1 MGLGVPEPEASL
13 PDGPLPEALSDPG
26 RLQALAE
33 SGLSAASDPGMEL
46 YAQRVRRWLDVPVAL
61 VSLVQPEQQVFPGM
75 VGLPE
80 PWATQRCTPLSH
92 SFCQHVVTTTAPL
105 IVEDAREHP
114 LVRANLAVTDLNVL
128 AYAGMPLTDGDGRV
142 LGSLCAIDTRPRT
155 WTATE
160 IEVLRD
166 LARGCST
173 ELQLRLA
180 RYEASQE
187 RARRDSLEA
196 TLRRSFDQSQTLLGA
211 SQAFTHT
218 ATVTDVRAQIG
229 ELASSDLRPSYVG
242 ISLLGPD
249 GVLHRQDDPGFPESA
264 GISWMS
270 YDLAAL
276 LPTATAVR
284 LKRIV
289 HYEDRAGFDAD
300 HPPAAQQLVRDLGLH
315 AVVAAPLTGDD
326 GTIGALALGWDR
338 PRQIDPVELL
348 MINTIAGYAAQ
359 ALNRAQLLQHRIGVA
374 RQLQAAM
381 LPNLTRIPGLDVAAA
396 YQPAD
401 NREHVGG
408 DWYDAVVLP
417 DPDRP
422 GRRVLAV
429 TVGDIVGHTLQ
440 AATIMGQVRSMLRQ
454 ASWDRLGA
462 PPSEIIA
469 ALETATAGLEMSA
482 RGTAVLAHLEPNP
495 NGHWTMTWSNAG
507 HPPPIVVEPDG
518 SARLLDD
525 HDHLFGFSV
534 FGHLPRH
541 DHQVDLQPG
550 CTLFLYSD
558 GLVERRGHDLD
569 RGIDHLLDLL
579 RANRHLTSTEIVDT
593 TVGKLASDSP
603 DDVVAFAIQIPPVG
617 A

>member
-1 MGLGVPEPEASL
+1 
-13 PDGPLPEALSDPG
+13 
-26 RLQALAE
+26 
-33 SGLSAASDPGMEL
+33 
-46 YAQRVRRWLDVPVAL
+46 
-61 VSLVQPEQQVFPGM
+61 
-75 VGLPE
+75 
-80 PWATQRCTPLSH
+80 
-92 SFCQHVVTTTAPL
+92 
-105 IVEDAREHP
+105 
-114 LVRANLAVTDLNVL
+114 
-128 AYAGMPLTDGDGRV
+128 
-142 LGSLCAIDTRPRT
+142 
-155 WTATE
+155 
-160 IEVLRD
+160 
-166 LARGCST
+166 
-173 ELQLRLA
+173 
-180 RYEASQE
+180 
-187 RARRDSLEA
+187 
-196 TLRRSFDQSQTLLGA
+196 
-211 SQAFTHT
+211 
-218 ATVTDVRAQIG
+218 
-229 ELASSDLRPSYVG
+229 
-242 ISLLGPD
+242 
-249 GVLHRQDDPGFPESA
+249 
-264 GISWMS
+264 
-270 YDLAAL
+270 
-276 LPTATAVR
+276 
-284 LKRIV
+284 
-289 HYEDRAGFDAD
+289 
-300 HPPAAQQLVRDLGLH
+300 
-315 AVVAAPLTGDD
+315 
-326 GTIGALALGWDR
+326 
-338 PRQIDPVELL
+338 
-348 MINTIAGYAAQ
+348 
-359 ALNRAQLLQHRIGVA
+359 
-374 RQLQAAM
+374 M

-495 NGHWTMTWSNAG
+495 DGHWTMTWSNAG

-541 DHQVDLQPG
+541 DHHVDLQPG

-569 RGIDHLLDLL
+569 RGTDHLLDLL

>member
-1 MGLGVPEPEASL
+1 
-13 PDGPLPEALSDPG
+13 
-26 RLQALAE
+26 
-33 SGLSAASDPGMEL
+33 
-46 YAQRVRRWLDVPVAL
+46 
-61 VSLVQPEQQVFPGM
+61 
-75 VGLPE
+75 
-80 PWATQRCTPLSH
+80 
-92 SFCQHVVTTTAPL
+92 L

-128 AYAGMPLTDGDGRV
+128 AYAGMPLTDGEGRV
-142 LGSLCAIDTRPRT
+142 LGSLCAIDTRPRA
-155 WTATE
+155 WTPIE

-166 LARGCST
+166 LAQACST

-180 RYEASQE
+180 RHDASQE

-218 ATVTDVRAQIG
+218 ATVTDVREQIG

-249 GVLHRQDDPGFPESA
+249 GVLHRQDDPGFPEGA

-270 YDLAAL
+270 YDLAAP
-276 LPTATAVR
+276 LPTATAAR
-284 LKRIV
+284 LGRIV
-289 HYEDRAGFDAD
+289 HYQDRASFDAD
-300 HPPAAQQLVRDLGLH
+300 HPPAAQQLIRDLGLH

-338 PRQIDPVELL
+338 ARNIDPVELL

-374 RQLQAAM
+374 HQMQAAM
-381 LPNLTRIPGLDVAAA
+381 LTNLTHVPGLEMAAA

-408 DWYDAVVLP
+408 DWYDAVLLP

-422 GRRVLAV
+422 ERRILAV

-454 ASWDRLGA
+454 AGWDRLGA
-462 PPSEIIA
+462 PPSQLIA
-469 ALETATAGLEMSA
+469 ALETATIGLQMPA
-482 RGTAVLAHLEPNP
+482 RGTAVLAHLEPNRD
-495 NGHWTMTWSNAG
+495 GHWTMTWSNAG
-507 HPPPIVVEPDG
+507 HPPPIVIEPDG
-518 SARLLDD
+518 SARLLAD
-525 HDHLFGFSV
+525 HDHLFGFSA
-534 FGHLPRH
+534 FQHLPRH

-579 RANRHLTSTEIVDT
+579 KANRHLTSTEIVDIT
-593 TVGKLASDSP
+593 AGKLASDST